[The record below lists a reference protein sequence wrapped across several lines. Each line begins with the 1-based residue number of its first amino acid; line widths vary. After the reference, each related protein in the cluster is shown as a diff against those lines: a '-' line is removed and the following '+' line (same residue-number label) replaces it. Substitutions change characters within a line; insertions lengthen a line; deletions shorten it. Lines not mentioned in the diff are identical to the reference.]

1 MGSAQ
6 LCTSFLTREGTTSC
20 SLSNAV
26 STSHIDSMSAMMST
40 PVKILLALE
49 GATSMLTY
57 GSLLGSSST
66 AAPNVSPVD
75 VALMPVVP
83 TMSLPFGEVDPLFS
97 PDPEVSSRTT
107 WSLVKEGGRCPRRKA
122 ETSIRPKES
131 RHIGYHH
138 GGKIILR
145 LFVTTLLLRTFR
157 SQGYQKK
164 SQDNCKRSG

>member
-1 MGSAQ
+1 MGYDL

-66 AAPNVSPVD
+66 ATPNISLVD

-83 TMSLPFGEVDPLFS
+83 TMSLLFGEVDPLFG

-107 WSLVKEGGRCPRRKA
+107 WSLVKERGRCPRRKA
-122 ETSIRPKES
+122 ETSIRQKKS
-131 RHIGYHH
+131 RPIGYHH

-145 LFVTTLLLRTFR
+145 LFVTTL
-157 SQGYQKK
+157 
-164 SQDNCKRSG
+164 

>member
-1 MGSAQ
+1 MGYVL
-6 LCTSFLTREGTTSC
+6 LCTSFLTRDGTTSC

-66 AAPNVSPVD
+66 ATPKAIGSLMEM
-75 VALMPVVP
+75 ALMTVKS
-83 TMSLPFGEVDPLFS
+83 TLLLSFGEVDPLFS

-107 WSLVKEGGRCPRRKA
+107 WSLVKEGGRCPRTKA
-122 ETSIRPKES
+122 NTSTRAEES
-131 RHIGYHH
+131 RHICYHH
-138 GGKIILR
+138 GGTIILR
-145 LFVTTLLLRTFR
+145 QFVSTP
-157 SQGYQKK
+157 
-164 SQDNCKRSG
+164 